1 MDYSNMLNLP
11 KTDFPMR
18 ANLPQREPEYLKK
31 WEEDKIYERLIERDK
46 NNKKFVLHDGPPY
59 ANGDIHLGT
68 ALNKILKDIVVK
80 YYSMKGYYSPY
91 VPGWDT
97 HGLPTEQRAI
107 KELNL
112 RREEVGPVVFR
123 NACRDF
129 ALKYL
134 DRQRESFK
142 RLGVRGD
149 WDNPYVTLTK
159 DFEARQIKVFGTMAT
174 KGYIYK
180 GLRPVY
186 WCPDCETALA
196 EAEIEYQE
204 DSTSSIFVKFKVS
217 DDKGKL
223 VPFTG
228 NLDKTYI
235 VIWTTTA
242 WTLPG
247 NLAISLNPD
256 FVYSVVKANG
266 EYYVLAK
273 ELVKDV
279 METCEIEEYELVG
292 EIKGEELDLV
302 ECQHPFLDRKSIVV
316 LGDHVTLEAGTGCV
330 HTAPGFGHEDFEVCK
345 KYSIETIVPVDEKGM
360 QTEEAGPFACMFYE
374 KSNKYII
381 EHLRENGHL
390 LKETKITHQYPH
402 CWRCKDPIIF
412 RATEQWFVSIDA
424 FRNDA
429 LEAIKGVRW
438 IPGWGEERISKMV
451 QDRSDWCISRQ
462 RIWGVPI
469 PIFYCKKCGKELI
482 NEDTIENISRIFN
495 EKGSNSWFELS
506 EKELMGKEYV
516 CECGGAEWEKET
528 DIMDVWFDSGSTH
541 YAVVDNRP
549 ELGGTPVEMY
559 LEGSDQH
566 RGWFQSSLLT
576 SVAMGKGAPY
586 KEVLTHGYVVD
597 GQGKKMSKSLGNVIE
612 PHTVIKKYGA
622 DILRLWVAS
631 SDYKV
636 DIRVSEDI
644 FKQLSEV
651 YRKIRNTARFIL
663 GNINDFDP
671 NKDMVA
677 YEDMIEID
685 RWALLK
691 LYNLLQKVNESFDEY
706 EFHALFHQIH
716 NFCVVDMSNFYL
728 DIIKD
733 RLYTSRPESSQRRSA
748 QSAMFIIL
756 DTLVRILTPVL
767 AFTSEEIWQHM
778 PHKEGDETLSVQ
790 LNYWPELDEKYKDKE
805 LEEKWDKLIDIK
817 YDVAKVLELAR
828 NEKKIGHSLDAKVVI
843 FADGED
849 YEFIKANEELL
860 NTVCITSAFEVC
872 KLDEAPENSSVSEYF
887 ENIRLLVEDA
897 PGEKCERCWMY
908 SETVGTVEE
917 HPSIC
922 TRCYNNIK

>member
-1 MDYSNMLNLP
+1 MDYSKMLNLP

-31 WEEDKIYERLIERDK
+31 WEEDKIYEKLIERDR

-91 VPGWDT
+91 MPGWDT

-134 DRQRESFK
+134 ERQRESFK

-149 WDNPYVTLTK
+149 WDNPYITLTN

-256 FVYSVVKANG
+256 YVYAVVNANG
-266 EYYVLAK
+266 EYYLLAK
-273 ELVKDV
+273 ELVEDV
-279 METCEIEEYELVG
+279 MENCEIEEYEIVG
-292 EIKGEELDLV
+292 EVKGEELDLV
-302 ECQHPFLDRKSIVV
+302 ECEHPFLDRKSIVV
-316 LGDHVTLEAGTGCV
+316 LGVHVTLEAGTGCV

-345 KYSIETIVPVDEKGM
+345 KYNIETIVPVNEKGM
-360 QTEEAGPFACMFYE
+360 QTEDAGPFAGMFYE
-374 KSNKYII
+374 KSNKHII
-381 EHLRENGHL
+381 EHLRESGHL
-390 LKETKITHQYPH
+390 LKDTKIMHQYPH

-424 FRNDA
+424 FRDDA

-482 NEDTIENISRIFN
+482 NEDTIENISKVFN
-495 EKGSNSWFELS
+495 ERGSNSWFELS

-516 CECGGAEWEKET
+516 CECGSTEWEKET

-566 RGWFQSSLLT
+566 RGW
-576 SVAMGKGAPY
+576 
-586 KEVLTHGYVVD
+586 
-597 GQGKKMSKSLGNVIE
+597 
-612 PHTVIKKYGA
+612 
-622 DILRLWVAS
+622 
-631 SDYKV
+631 
-636 DIRVSEDI
+636 
-644 FKQLSEV
+644 
-651 YRKIRNTARFIL
+651 
-663 GNINDFDP
+663 
-671 NKDMVA
+671 
-677 YEDMIEID
+677 
-685 RWALLK
+685 
-691 LYNLLQKVNESFDEY
+691 
-706 EFHALFHQIH
+706 
-716 NFCVVDMSNFYL
+716 
-728 DIIKD
+728 
-733 RLYTSRPESSQRRSA
+733 
-748 QSAMFIIL
+748 
-756 DTLVRILTPVL
+756 
-767 AFTSEEIWQHM
+767 
-778 PHKEGDETLSVQ
+778 
-790 LNYWPELDEKYKDKE
+790 
-805 LEEKWDKLIDIK
+805 
-817 YDVAKVLELAR
+817 
-828 NEKKIGHSLDAKVVI
+828 
-843 FADGED
+843 
-849 YEFIKANEELL
+849 
-860 NTVCITSAFEVC
+860 
-872 KLDEAPENSSVSEYF
+872 
-887 ENIRLLVEDA
+887 
-897 PGEKCERCWMY
+897 
-908 SETVGTVEE
+908 
-917 HPSIC
+917 
-922 TRCYNNIK
+922 

>member
-1 MDYSNMLNLP
+1 MDYSKMLNLP

-31 WEEDKIYERLIERDK
+31 WEEDKIYEKLIERDR

-91 VPGWDT
+91 MPGWDT

-134 DRQRESFK
+134 ERQRESFK

-149 WDNPYVTLTK
+149 WDNPYITLTN

-256 FVYSVVKANG
+256 YVYAVVNANG
-266 EYYVLAK
+266 EYYLLAK
-273 ELVKDV
+273 ELVEDV
-279 METCEIEEYELVG
+279 MENCEIEEYEIVG
-292 EIKGEELDLV
+292 EVKGEELDLV
-302 ECQHPFLDRKSIVV
+302 ECEHPFLDRKSIVV

-345 KYSIETIVPVDEKGM
+345 KYNIETIVPVNEKGM
-360 QTEEAGPFACMFYE
+360 QTEDAGPFAGMFYE

-381 EHLRENGHL
+381 EHLRESGHL
-390 LKETKITHQYPH
+390 LKDTKIMHQYPH

-424 FRNDA
+424 FRDDA

-482 NEDTIENISRIFN
+482 NEDTIENISKVFN
-495 EKGSNSWFELS
+495 ERGSNSWFELS

-516 CECGGAEWEKET
+516 CECGSTEWEKET

-597 GQGKKMSKSLGNVIE
+597 GHGKKMSKSLGNVIE

-691 LYNLLQKVNESFDEY
+691 LYNLLHKVNESFDEY

-778 PHKEGDETLSVQ
+778 PHKEGDETLSIQ
-790 LNYWPELDEKYKDKE
+790 LNYWPELTERYKDNT

-828 NEKKIGHSLDAKVVI
+828 NEKKIGHSLDARVVVY
-843 FADGED
+843 ADGE
-849 YEFIKANEELL
+849 EFSFIKENEDLL
-860 NTVCITSAFEVC
+860 NTVCITSAFEVR
-872 KLDEAPENSSVSEYF
+872 KLGEAPENAADSEYF
-887 ENIRLLVEDA
+887 ENIKLIVEDA
-897 PGEKCERCWMY
+897 PGHKCERCWMY
-908 SETVGTVEE
+908 SETVGSVEE

-922 TRCYNNIK
+922 SRCYSNIK

>member
-360 QTEEAGPFACMFYE
+360 QTEEAGPFAGMFYE